1 MAYAA
6 GCICEDCR
14 FGHRMHWLSLSE
26 PQAELVA
33 VLATR
38 TLSVQAVRLRGFRVP
53 TIAALQRNRPLVRRF
68 AVIGSGEYLAL
79 TRRGREVWTY
89 HDQPIG

>member
-6 GCICEDCR
+6 GCTCEDCR
-14 FGHRMHWLSLSE
+14 FGHRLHWLSLSE
-26 PQAELVA
+26 PQSELLA

-38 TLSVQAVRLRGFRVP
+38 TLSVQAVRSRGFHPR
-53 TIAALQRNRPLVRRF
+53 TIAALQRNRPLVQRV
-68 AVIGSGEYLAL
+68 AVIGSGDYLAL